1 MFVDYSG
8 NFYNFA
14 HFNNENDLSWMD
26 SYKMPGPSCLVINQ
40 DKACF
45 DLLTSE
51 EKKMLAENQR
61 QVVYKKGETI
71 TKQGAFASHVIFLE
85 EGLVKVY
92 MEGRPKD
99 LILQIVPSDHL
110 IGLPAIYEGNNAFLY
125 STATYIDS
133 KVKLIDI
140 EIFKTLL
147 RTNSQFAA
155 KIINILNENT
165 ALIYGRFFCLT
176 HKQSH
181 GRVADILLCLS
192 QRVYKSK
199 KFVLALSRNDL
210 ADLTGLSAESV
221 TRIFKEFKEEDLIA
235 VRGKTIEINDFG
247 GLERI
252 SSYG

>member
-1 MFVDYSG
+1 MLKVLTSLLNLRPKCEIIVRSFME
-8 NFYNFA
+8 NFNP
-14 HFNNENDLSWMD
+14 S
-26 SYKMPGPSCLVINQ
+26 GPSCLVINP

-45 DLLTSE
+45 DFLTPE
-51 EKKMLAENQR
+51 EKKIVADHQR
-61 QVVYKKGETI
+61 NVVYKKGETI

-92 MEGRPKD
+92 MEGKPKD
-99 LILQIVPSDHL
+99 LILQIVPSSHL
-110 IGLPAIYEGNNAFLY
+110 IGLPAIYEGNNTFLY

-133 KVKLIDI
+133 RVNLIDI

-147 RTNSQFAA
+147 RNNSQFAS

-192 QRVYKSK
+192 QRVYKKK

-210 ADLTGLSAESV
+210 ADLTGLSSESV
-221 TRIFKEFKEEDLIA
+221 TRIFKEFKEEGLII
-235 VRGKTIEINDFG
+235 VSGKTIEINDFN

-252 SSYG
+252 SSFG